1 MPPSRTAIL
10 NLRVD
15 PALKD
20 ALRVAANREHRSVA
34 NMVEWLVRKHCA
46 RAGISIPE
54 QTALSLEDTNG
65 RKRT

>member
-20 ALRVAANREHRSVA
+20 ALRTAANREHRSVA

-46 RAGISIPE
+46 KTGISIPE
-54 QTALSLEDTNG
+54 QTDLSLEETG
-65 RKRT
+65 ERKRT

>member
-1 MPPSRTAIL
+1 MSPSRTAIL

-15 PALKD
+15 PALKE
-20 ALRVAANREHRSVA
+20 ALRIAANREHRSVA

-46 RAGISIPE
+46 KAGISIPE
-54 QTALSLEDTNG
+54 QTALSLEETGG

>member
-15 PALKD
+15 PALKE
-20 ALRVAANREHRSVA
+20 ALRIAAAREHRSVA

-46 RAGISIPE
+46 KAGISIPE
-54 QTALSLEDTNG
+54 QTVLSLEETGG